1 MAYDFIMEYSSMFT
15 YNVVGKCT
23 EGFKSILLF
32 YRIISYRERV
42 DTFRELR
49 ELSFSKKKNP

>member
-1 MAYDFIMEYSSMFT
+1 MFT